1 MTMCFWNGA
10 IVPLDE
16 VAISP
21 YDLGF
26 LRAYAVY
33 EGILAIDG
41 EPFHFDDHYERLRAS
56 AHTLHLA
63 LPYTSEQLLFAMREL
78 LRQNS
83 FIEGRA
89 TVRVLVTGGPAHHG
103 IDYETG
109 NETCIVLAEPA
120 VVHNLR
126 YYEAGGSLMLHE
138 FQRSLP
144 TCKTVEYA
152 LPVSL
157 QQERIASG
165 AAEILYHTHGELR
178 ECSTANIFIIKNGVI
193 ATPNEQVLFGI
204 TRKVVIELAC
214 ELGYRVE
221 ERAVMLEELS
231 NADEVFITSSFRDV
245 MPITA
250 VGTIPVADGAVGA
263 ITKKIMQAFQEK
275 LR

>member
-1 MTMCFWNGA
+1 
-10 IVPLDE
+10 
-16 VAISP
+16 
-21 YDLGF
+21 
-26 LRAYAVY
+26 
-33 EGILAIDG
+33 
-41 EPFHFDDHYERLRAS
+41 
-56 AHTLHLA
+56 
-63 LPYTSEQLLFAMREL
+63 
-78 LRQNS
+78 
-83 FIEGRA
+83 
-89 TVRVLVTGGPAHHG
+89 VTGGPAHHG